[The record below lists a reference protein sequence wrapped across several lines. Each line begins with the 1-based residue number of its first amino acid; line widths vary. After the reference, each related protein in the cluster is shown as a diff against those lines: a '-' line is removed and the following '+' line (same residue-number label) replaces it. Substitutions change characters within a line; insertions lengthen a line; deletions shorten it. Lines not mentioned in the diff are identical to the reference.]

1 MITMVLLNQIIV
13 MFLLMGVGIVLYRK
27 KLLSEQGAKDL
38 GAILIKVII
47 PCVIIKSYFIKFSI
61 EKLEELAI
69 SGGLSLLSLLIAM
82 AVAGFIYKKNKKIEN
97 FAASFSN
104 AGFIGIPL
112 VQAAFGDSA
121 VFYIASYI
129 ALLNLFQWTY
139 GVFIITENRDA
150 IKLKKII
157 CNPVFISLI
166 VGIGIFVLNIPIPET
181 IKRTVGF
188 IAGMNSPV
196 AMIILGVYLSK
207 IEIKS
212 IFTNKDIYFCILLR
226 VIIIPV
232 ITLFIFYFL
241 PIGNMLI
248 IMIILIAAC
257 TPVGANIV
265 IFAQQ
270 YDKDYLLSLKTVCLS
285 TVISIITIPLFFMLV
300 QIIY

>member
-1 MITMVLLNQIIV
+1 M
-13 MFLLMGVGIVLYRK
+13 
-27 KLLSEQGAKDL
+27 
-38 GAILIKVII
+38 
-47 PCVIIKSYFIKFSI
+47 
-61 EKLEELAI
+61 
-69 SGGLSLLSLLIAM
+69 
-82 AVAGFIYKKNKKIEN
+82 
-97 FAASFSN
+97 
-104 AGFIGIPL
+104 
-112 VQAAFGDSA
+112 
-121 VFYIASYI
+121 
-129 ALLNLFQWTY
+129 LNLFQWTY
-139 GVFIITENRDA
+139 GVFIITENREA

-212 IFTNKDIYFCILLR
+212 IFTNKDIYFCVLLR

-241 PIGNMLI
+241 PIDNMLI

>member
-1 MITMVLLNQIIV
+1 M
-13 MFLLMGVGIVLYRK
+13 
-27 KLLSEQGAKDL
+27 
-38 GAILIKVII
+38 
-47 PCVIIKSYFIKFSI
+47 
-61 EKLEELAI
+61 
-69 SGGLSLLSLLIAM
+69 
-82 AVAGFIYKKNKKIEN
+82 
-97 FAASFSN
+97 
-104 AGFIGIPL
+104 
-112 VQAAFGDSA
+112 
-121 VFYIASYI
+121 
-129 ALLNLFQWTY
+129 LNLFQWTY

-157 CNPVFISLI
+157 CNSVFISLI
-166 VGIGIFVLNIPIPET
+166 VGIGIFMLNIPIPET

-212 IFTNKDIYFCILLR
+212 IFTNKDIYFCVLLR

-241 PIGNMLI
+241 PIDNMLI